1 MVDANANRS
10 MVLFADI
17 NKWYELILYLLQL
30 SSIFLIGIFQMLE
43 GTSRVNIVA
52 WVYTYLLTVLCCYVS
67 HMGRKVNVCHY
78 WLEITIGFQTG

>member
-52 WVYTYLLTVLCCYVS
+52 WVYTYLLTNIVLLCQP
-67 HMGRKVNVCHY
+67 HGP
-78 WLEITIGFQTG
+78 